1 MRKEINDQINNLIE
15 ILDKDERIIKLKKK
29 KETLISNQTLIK
41 DLEKL
46 RNLDIYSNEYKQ
58 LKQKLFE
65 NPDFIEFKQLEN
77 EINLLI
83 LEINQKLNTL
93 TNERSCDNENN

>member
-1 MRKEINDQINNLIE
+1 MRKEINYQINNLIE

-46 RNLDIYSNEYKQ
+46 RNLDIYSSEYKQ

-65 NPDFIEFKQLEN
+65 NHDFIEFKQLEN